1 MTPGVI
7 GFGALVVAGLLMAI
21 QLPVAAVL
29 AAVAVL
35 AGLLMQ
41 LSLAGGALMPAL
53 HATGAGLVADAS
65 TLMLLPEIWALP
77 LVVILGNLAFY
88 GGIATRIYD
97 AAALWLR
104 GVPGGLAMA
113 AILGCG
119 GFAAMTGSSVAC
131 ASTMGRICV
140 PEMLNRGYDPRL
152 ATASVAVGGTLGALI
167 PPSVLFVLFGLLAGA
182 PVAALFLA
190 GLLPGLLT
198 LAAALLAVM
207 LWLRGDPGAGPAF
220 DDAPPRRVE
229 AARALWPALLLLA
242 VLVGAI
248 LAGLGIVAALAICTA
263 LALATGITAHRL
275 TGAVLWLAL
284 RESAMQLAQLLLFLI
299 AARLFYGVM
308 QLGGLG
314 EMLAAWVT
322 GQGLS
327 VIAVMIA
334 LSLACLVLGAFIEP
348 AGVLSLVLPLLL
360 PLALAMDMNLIW
372 VGVILVKLLEIGL
385 ITPPVGMNVF
395 VIGNVTPNVRADRVF
410 AGVARFIGPDML
422 VLLVLILFPAISL
435 LLPGLIR

>member
-41 LSLAGGALMPAL
+41 LSLAGGALLPAL

-65 TLMLLPEIWALP
+65 TLLLLPEIWALP

-140 PEMLNRGYDPRL
+140 PEMLKRGYDPRL

-220 DDAPPRRVE
+220 DDAPPRRIE

-360 PLALAMDMNLIW
+360 PLALAMGMNLIW

>member
-1 MTPGVI
+1 MTPAMI
-7 GFGALVVAGLLMAI
+7 GYGALVVAGLLMAI

-65 TLMLLPEIWALP
+65 ALLLLPEIWALP

-140 PEMLNRGYDPRL
+140 PEMLKRGYDPRL

-167 PPSVLFVLFGLLAGA
+167 PPSVLFVLFGLLAGT

-190 GLLPGLLT
+190 GLLPGILT

-220 DDAPPRRVE
+220 DAAPPRRVE

-263 LALATGITAHRL
+263 LALLTGITAHRL

-299 AARLFYGVM
+299 AARLFYGVV

-314 EMLAAWVT
+314 DMLAGWIT

-327 VIAVMIA
+327 VVAVMIA

-348 AGVLSLVLPLLL
+348 AGVLALVLPLLL
-360 PLALAMDMNLIW
+360 PLAGAMDMNLIW

-395 VIGNVTPNVRADRVF
+395 VIGNVTPNVRADRIF
-410 AGVARFIGPDML
+410 AGVARFIGPEML

>member
-29 AAVAVL
+29 AGVAVL

-65 TLMLLPEIWALP
+65 TLLLLPEIWALP

-140 PEMLNRGYDPRL
+140 PEMLKRGYDPRL

-242 VLVGAI
+242 VLIGAI

-263 LALATGITAHRL
+263 LALVTGITAHRL

-314 EMLAAWVT
+314 DMLAAWVT

-327 VIAVMIA
+327 VIAMMIA

-348 AGVLSLVLPLLL
+348 AGVLALVLPLLL